1 MDIIT
6 QRLSSARGGV
16 VNANLGNFLDGFR
29 LDNWPPHEEV
39 VSRSPRVT
47 MVTAFP
53 VSTAPRAIPSQVI
66 GGYTRDFYNQVHIS
80 PIQLDLGN
88 VVSTQTSAVRVW
100 NAYLNPMT
108 LQDIRDLP
116 EGVQLS
122 GQGTVPLLFK
132 PLQERSW
139 QMAVTPDGQ
148 PTLDDKLVWHFS
160 GGVDAALR
168 ITANRI
174 IAWSFI
180 PDWGES
186 VIERLSTSTGLLASE
201 SGVEQR
207 RNMRLAPRREFEA
220 RLFVEGRE
228 RQLLD
233 LSLYGWGSRIW
244 ALPIWPDVQQLKTG
258 IASGALR
265 VSCDTRSLDFRVG
278 GLAMLRGETAF
289 DQEVVEIR
297 SLDGSGLDL
306 ARPLQ
311 RSWSQGTRLYPVRT
325 ARLSEQ
331 PSLVRLNDRVQSAS
345 VKFLLMEPSDWNA
358 ALPGTLY
365 RGWPVLEMRPDESA
379 ELTQGF
385 QHLLS
390 VLDNGMA
397 LPLYT
402 DTAGRA
408 LPVLN
413 HRWMG
418 LGREE
423 RAAFRALVYGLRG
436 QQKAIWVPT
445 HADDLTLMA
454 EVSDVS
460 STIDVAN
467 VGYSR
472 FAQARPG
479 RSDIRIELVDGSVW
493 YRRITSASELDGET
507 ERLALDAVFGRRILP
522 SQVARISW
530 LALCRGNS
538 DSVELEHVND
548 SEGLARSAL
557 TFRGVRDDEF

>member
-1 MDIIT
+1 MDINT

-16 VNANLGNFLDGFR
+16 VNANLGNFFDGFR
-29 LDNWPPHEEV
+29 LDNWPPHEEMLG
-39 VSRSPRVT
+39 RSLCVPL
-47 MVTAFP
+47 AADLP
-53 VSTAPRAIPSQVI
+53 VSAATRAILSQVI
-66 GGYTRDFYNQVHIS
+66 GGYSRDFYNQVHIS

-100 NAYLNPMT
+100 NAYLSPMT
-108 LQDIRDLP
+108 LQEIRDLP

-122 GQGTVPLLFK
+122 GQGSLPLLFR

-148 PTLDDKLVWHFS
+148 PTLDDQVVWHFS
-160 GGVDAALR
+160 ADIDASLR
-168 ITANRI
+168 ITANRV
-174 IAWSFI
+174 IAWSFV

-207 RNMRLAPRREFEA
+207 RAMRLSPRREFEA
-220 RLFVEGRE
+220 QMFVEGRE

-233 LSLYGWGSRIW
+233 LSLYGWGGRIW

-258 IASGALR
+258 VATGALR
-265 VSCDTRSLDFRVG
+265 IPCDTRSLDFRVG
-278 GLAMLRGETAF
+278 GLAMLRGETAL

-297 SLDGSGLDL
+297 ALDDSGLDL

-311 RSWSQGTRLYPVRT
+311 RSWARGARFYPVRT

-331 PSLVRLNDRVQSAS
+331 PSLIRLNDRVQSAK
-345 VKFLLMEPSDWNA
+345 VKFLLMEPSDWQTT
-358 ALPGTLY
+358 LPTTAH
-365 RGWPVLEMRPDESA
+365 RGWPVLELRPDESA

-385 QHLLS
+385 QHMLS

-408 LPVLN
+408 LPVLS

-445 HADDLTLMA
+445 HADDLTLLA
-454 EVSDVS
+454 EVSDVA

-472 FAQARPG
+472 FAQGRPG
-479 RSDIRIELVDGSVW
+479 RRDIRIELVDGSVW
-493 YRRITSASELDGET
+493 YRRITSATELDGEI
-507 ERLALDAVFGRRILP
+507 ERLALDAAFGRRIQP
-522 SQVARISW
+522 AQVARISW
-530 LALCRGNS
+530 MALCRASS
-538 DSVELEHVND
+538 DEVELEHVND
-548 SEGLARSAL
+548 SEGLARSTL